1 MCVCVGLGFRD
12 RAPRDPRKV
21 LIETKMALDDE
32 GLKSPL
38 SVISVSQETTKKKH
52 AAGCAG
58 YLTSGKALAHF
69 EPSVH
74 SEVTDIIV

>member
-1 MCVCVGLGFRD
+1 MHHADSYCPSSNNQQMCVCVGLGFRD

-38 SVISVSQETTKKKH
+38 SVISVSQETKKKNMQR
-52 AAGCAG
+52 AV
-58 YLTSGKALAHF
+58 L
-69 EPSVH
+69 V
-74 SEVTDIIV
+74 I